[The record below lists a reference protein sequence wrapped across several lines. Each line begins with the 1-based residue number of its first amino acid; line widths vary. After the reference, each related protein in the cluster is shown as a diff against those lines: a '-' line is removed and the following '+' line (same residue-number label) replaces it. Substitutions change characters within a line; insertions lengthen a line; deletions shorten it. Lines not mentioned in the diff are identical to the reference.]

1 MLIAARVV
9 LGIAVGIASYTAPLY
24 LSEMASE
31 NVRGKMISMYQLMVT
46 LGIVLA
52 FLSDTAFSY
61 SGNWR
66 AMLGVLA
73 LPAVLLIILVVF
85 LPNSPRWLAEKGRH
99 IEAEEVLRMLR
110 DTSEKAR
117 EELNEIRESLKL
129 KQGGWALFKINRNVR
144 RAVFLGML
152 LQAMQQFTGMN
163 IIMYYAPRIFKM
175 AGFTTTEQQ
184 MIATLVVG
192 LTFMFATFIAVFTVD
207 KAGRKPALKI
217 GFSVMALGT
226 LVLGYCLMQFDN
238 GTASSGLSW
247 LSVGMTM
254 MCIAGYAMS
263 AAPVVWILCSEIQPL
278 KCRDFGITCST
289 TTNWVSN
296 MIIGATFLTLLDSI
310 GAAGTFWLYTALNI
324 AFVGI
329 TFWLIPETKNVT
341 LEHIERKLMAGEKV
355 EKYRRLISRAGCA
368 VHPALFSLIEI
379 RHLAVEAFASFL
391 IQPCCGNT
399 HQERGMKT
407 IGLLGGMSWESTIP
421 YYRLINEGIKQR
433 LGGLHSAQVLLHSV
447 DFHEI
452 EECQRRG
459 EWDKTGD
466 ILAEAALGLQRAG
479 AEGIVLCTNT
489 MHKVADAIESRCS
502 LPFLHIADAT
512 GRAITGAGMT
522 RVALLGTRYTMEQDF
537 YRGRLTEQFSIN
549 CLIPEADDRAKIN
562 QIIFEEL
569 CLGQFTEA
577 SRAYYAQVIA
587 RLAEQGAQGVI
598 FGCTEIGLLVPEER
612 SVLPVFDTAAIH
624 AEDAV
629 AFMLS

>member
-1 MLIAARVV
+1 ILFVAGSIGSAFAINVEVLLLSRVL
-9 LGIAVGIASYTAPLY
+9 LGVAVGIASYTAPLY

-52 FLSDTAFSY
+52 FLSDTYFSY

-73 LPAVLLIILVVF
+73 LPAVLLIVLVIF
-85 LPNSPRWLAEKGRH
+85 LPNSPRWLAQKGRH
-99 IEAEEVLRMLR
+99 VEAEEVLRMLR

-129 KQGGWALFKINRNVR
+129 KQGGWSLFKANRNVR

-192 LTFMFATFIAVFTVD
+192 LTFMFATFMAVFTVD

-226 LVLGYCLMQFDN
+226 LILGYCLMQFDN

-296 MIIGATFLTLLDSI
+296 MIIGATFLTLLDAI
-310 GAAGTFWLYTALNI
+310 GAAGTFWLYTVLNV
-324 AFVGI
+324 AFIGV
-329 TFWLIPETKNVT
+329 TFWLIPETK
-341 LEHIERKLMAGEKV
+341 G
-355 EKYRRLISRAGCA
+355 
-368 VHPALFSLIEI
+368 
-379 RHLAVEAFASFL
+379 
-391 IQPCCGNT
+391 
-399 HQERGMKT
+399 
-407 IGLLGGMSWESTIP
+407 
-421 YYRLINEGIKQR
+421 
-433 LGGLHSAQVLLHSV
+433 
-447 DFHEI
+447 
-452 EECQRRG
+452 
-459 EWDKTGD
+459 
-466 ILAEAALGLQRAG
+466 
-479 AEGIVLCTNT
+479 
-489 MHKVADAIESRCS
+489 
-502 LPFLHIADAT
+502 
-512 GRAITGAGMT
+512 
-522 RVALLGTRYTMEQDF
+522 
-537 YRGRLTEQFSIN
+537 
-549 CLIPEADDRAKIN
+549 
-562 QIIFEEL
+562 
-569 CLGQFTEA
+569 
-577 SRAYYAQVIA
+577 
-587 RLAEQGAQGVI
+587 
-598 FGCTEIGLLVPEER
+598 
-612 SVLPVFDTAAIH
+612 
-624 AEDAV
+624 
-629 AFMLS
+629 